1 MRYKLGII
9 VLGLILTTG
18 VGVARAENNPCRGGD
33 CSGQQGSCREVGDG
47 GYCDDSDLSPSFDK
61 SPVDHSFNPT
71 ICVMPGSCSFQ
82 GGQPS

>member
-1 MRYKLGII
+1 MRRML
-9 VLGLILTTG
+9 LGLAVITASLLG
-18 VGVARAENNPCRGGD
+18 PAAWADNRPCEGD
-33 CSGQQGSCREVGDG
+33 CSGKQGSCREVGDG